1 MLSSNLRFDIFYHSA
16 DIFVY
21 LFPLSKFKKTF
32 MIYKILS
39 SSPAPER
46 DIISYDLEKFIE
58 ICEFNLDNLKDWFE
72 SYRYCLLYTSPSP
85 RD

>member
-1 MLSSNLRFDIFYHSA
+1 
-16 DIFVY
+16 
-21 LFPLSKFKKTF
+21 

-46 DIISYDLEKFIE
+46 DIISYDFEKFIE

-72 SYRYCLLYTSPSP
+72 SYRYDEEVLQGEEYYEESICLLYTSPSP
-85 RD
+85 RDS